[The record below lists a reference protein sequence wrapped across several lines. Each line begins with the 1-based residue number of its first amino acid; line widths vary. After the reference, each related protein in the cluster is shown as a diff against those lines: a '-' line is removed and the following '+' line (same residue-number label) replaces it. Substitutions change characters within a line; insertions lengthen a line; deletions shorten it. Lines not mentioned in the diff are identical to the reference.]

1 MSFVVKRRTEPI
13 VYSMPVGGLV
23 YYIPLKTDFVEKIKN
38 ATVVKT
44 GTCTVGVDGFVAN
57 GASGLVYNIP
67 ELNVMTVSFCLKAT
81 ANPPTTHNAYVV
93 AWTSS
98 ILMYYH
104 NSYGYMNYYRS
115 IGYSGLST
123 YKPLF
128 NTYTNI
134 LCTMDGTTCNY
145 YQDGVKVGSRTSGG
159 AALNNK
165 GIYIAAKESPTV
177 YLNNAIIKHVR
188 IWNRVLTP
196 SEMLTVKDNDNP
208 N

>member
-81 ANPPTTHNAYVV
+81 ATPLTINAYTVGWPRTIMLFF
-93 AWTSS
+93 AGGTT
-98 ILMYYH
+98 YY
-104 NSYGYMNYYRS
+104 NYYRAV
-115 IGYSGLST
+115 GYSGSSAYNIIT
-123 YKPLF
+123 NK
-128 NTYTNI
+128 TVNI

-159 AALNNK
+159 AALNTKNLCVAMRSDTASYK
-165 GIYIAAKESPTV
+165 
-177 YLNNAIIKHVR
+177 LNDARIKHVR
-188 IWNRVLTP
+188 IWNRVL
-196 SEMLTVKDNDNP
+196 SQNEIFAVKDNDNP